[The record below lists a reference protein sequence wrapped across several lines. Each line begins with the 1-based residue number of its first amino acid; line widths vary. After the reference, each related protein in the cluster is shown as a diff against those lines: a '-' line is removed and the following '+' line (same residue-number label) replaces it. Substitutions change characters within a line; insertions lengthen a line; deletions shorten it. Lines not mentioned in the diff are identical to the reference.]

1 MSAVEAVEKELE
13 GEKLGTRNVSK
24 LSTYALRQELVRRE
38 KLDIPEE
45 EINHNNMLKRLIEEL
60 VKDEAK
66 VTEERTEGAVDA
78 AQQERDAAKALR
90 EKKKQEAIDRSKARQ
105 AQKGYFSEKSG
116 ANESG
121 QKELDE
127 KSKAAAVSDGAEE
140 GEGEKDLEEPE
151 NDPFRSYKPSGRSKI
166 HIS

>member
-1 MSAVEAVEKELE
+1 MSAMEAVEKELD

-66 VTEERTEGAVDA
+66 VTEERTECAVDA

-105 AQKGYFSEKSG
+105 ARKGYFSEKSC